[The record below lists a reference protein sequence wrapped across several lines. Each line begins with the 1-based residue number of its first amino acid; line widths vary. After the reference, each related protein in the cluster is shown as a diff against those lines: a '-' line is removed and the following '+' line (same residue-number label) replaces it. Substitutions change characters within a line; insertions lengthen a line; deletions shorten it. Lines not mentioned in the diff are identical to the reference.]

1 MSRSVSRTGVTRF
14 GGDRGGTVWC
24 RVGWPVICGKTS
36 SRHQAVAAR
45 RPSRAS
51 AASHGLSSPGC
62 LLGRPTL
69 TWARPDRATHESRT
83 RRRNTQRFKGLVTP
97 QKMVTPSRTVL
108 LLTSLLLVSAT
119 GCQSTGL
126 RFLSLIGLQ
135 KDPLI
140 VALVADNRPRSSGK
154 PLAALNP
161 FAPYSKLQAALGKEL
176 GRPVGLD
183 LCLPLQLEPS
193 LSSGLC
199 HLAIVSPIQYA
210 RLSNRERFT
219 VLAVPIVHKGCATR
233 SAVLVV
239 KANSPLTSVE
249 DLRGKTVAFGPAQDS
264 WTHHA
269 ALVLL
274 AQHGL
279 QKTDLALELLPLP
292 GSLKHM
298 PNAAAVAQTV
308 INNSSDA
315 GFIDER
321 DWEELPPSAA
331 GNEPAHDKLRVVA
344 RTIELPERLVL
355 ASPKLARETAAQ
367 VRSFLLKADQDH
379 PQTLHPLQV
388 SAYQAPR
395 EELLTSCQRLIKHAA
410 TDETSDQ

>member
-1 MSRSVSRTGVTRF
+1 MSQSV
-14 GGDRGGTVWC
+14 
-24 RVGWPVICGKTS
+24 
-36 SRHQAVAAR
+36 
-45 RPSRAS
+45 
-51 AASHGLSSPGC
+51 
-62 LLGRPTL
+62 
-69 TWARPDRATHESRT
+69 
-83 RRRNTQRFKGLVTP
+83 
-97 QKMVTPSRTVL
+97 SRTVL
-108 LLTSLLLVSAT
+108 LLTSLLLATSA

-140 VALVADNRPRSSGK
+140 VALVADNRPQSGDK

-183 LCLPLQLEPS
+183 LCLPLQLESS
-193 LSSGLC
+193 LSSGLF
-199 HLAIVSPIQYA
+199 HLAIVSPLQYA
-210 RLSNRERFT
+210 RLSNLERFT
-219 VLAVPIVHKGCATR
+219 VLAIPTDSRGHATR

-239 KANSPLTSVE
+239 KADSLLTSVE
-249 DLRGKTVAFGPAQDS
+249 DLRGKTVAFGSAQDP

-269 ALVLL
+269 ALELL

-308 INNSSDA
+308 INKSSDA
-315 GFIDER
+315 GFIDQR
-321 DWEELPPSAA
+321 DWEALPPSAA
-331 GNEPAHDKLRVVA
+331 DNEPAHDKLRVVA
-344 RTIELPERLVL
+344 RTIELPDRLVL
-355 ASPKLARETAAQ
+355 ASPKLSQDTTAK
-367 VRSFLLKADQDH
+367 VRSFLLEADQEH

-388 SAYQAPR
+388 RAYQVPS
-395 EELLTSCQRLIKHAA
+395 EELLTSCQRLGEHVVPTK
-410 TDETSDQ
+410 TPN